1 MRDVT
6 RRRWRAPIRSTA
18 SAAAGEPGIHRVLAD
33 CPICR
38 APNEQHREG
47 CFNCGSLLQLPE
59 EAVSAGMDRLA
70 VGGDDHPG
78 RVVYVRV

>member
-1 MRDVT
+1 MSDVT
-6 RRRWRAPIRSTA
+6 RRRWRAPIRST
-18 SAAAGEPGIHRVLAD
+18 SSGAAGAPRTRRVLAD

-47 CFNCGSLLQLPE
+47 CLHCGSLLQLPE

>member
-1 MRDVT
+1 MREVT
-6 RRRWRAPIRSTA
+6 RRRWRAPIRTTVSGG
-18 SAAAGEPGIHRVLAD
+18 AGTLGARRVLTD

-47 CFNCGSLLQLPE
+47 CFNCGSLLQFPE
-59 EAVSAGMDRLA
+59 EGGSARMDRLA
-70 VGGDDHPG
+70 VGGADCPG

>member
-1 MRDVT
+1 MREVT
-6 RRRWRAPIRSTA
+6 RRRWRAPIRSTV
-18 SAAAGEPGIHRVLAD
+18 SAAAGALGIRRVLTD

-59 EAVSAGMDRLA
+59 KAVDAGMDRLV
-70 VGGDDHPG
+70 VGGDDRPG